1 MQKFGIGQPAK
12 RVEDERLTTG
22 QGRYIDDINLE
33 GQARAVFLRSPH
45 AHAKIAAIDTEAA
58 LSLPGVLGIYTVA
71 DLKADGIGDVP
82 CLAPVKN
89 QDESP
94 CVMPPRP
101 ALAAGRVRHVGDA
114 VAMIVAET
122 TMQAQDAAEAVGV
135 EYEALPAVVE
145 TDKAMSAGAAPVWE
159 QAPDNRCVSGAT
171 GGAPATTAAMNAAAH
186 IVELE
191 LINNRVVPSSLE
203 TRGAIA
209 AVEPETGRL
218 VLHVS
223 CQGVHIMRRIL
234 ATAIFDVA
242 EEDIHVLCDD
252 VGGGFGMKI
261 FVFPEYVSL
270 LYAARKLQRPIKWI
284 SERNEAFVSD
294 SHGRDHVT
302 RMRLALDQDAG
313 ILGLKV
319 TTTAN
324 LGAYLSNFAPFVAT
338 AAGVG
343 MLVGCYKIPCAHVQ
357 VSGVFTNT
365 TPVDAYR
372 GAGRPEAIYAIERLL
387 DAAAYDLGL
396 SPIEIRTRNFI
407 PAQAMPYETSLGA
420 TYDSGEFQKNLDDA
434 LEMSHWHDFEAR
446 REAARALG
454 KLRGSGLASYIEQC
468 AGGAREQARLA
479 VGGDGHVTRYI
490 GAKANGQGHDTQF
503 RPSISESA

>member
-1 MQKFGIGQPAK
+1 MQKFGIGQGAT
-12 RVEDERLTTG
+12 RVEDKRLTTG

-45 AHAKIAAIDTEAA
+45 AHAKIVAIDTEAA

-89 QDESP
+89 QDESS

-122 TMQAQDAAEAVGV
+122 AMQAQDAAEAVWV

-145 TDKAMSAGAAPVWE
+145 TDKAMSAGVAQVWE
-159 QAPDNRCVSGAT
+159 QAPENRCFNWGT
-171 GGAPATTAAMNAAAH
+171 GDAAATTEAMNDAAH

-191 LINNRVVPSSLE
+191 LINNRVVPTSIE

-209 AVEPETGRL
+209 TVEPETGRL

-242 EEDIHVLCDD
+242 EADIHVLCDD

-261 FVFPEYVSL
+261 FVFPEYVSCL
-270 LYAARKLQRPIKWI
+270 LYT
-284 SERNEAFVSD
+284 S
-294 SHGRDHVT
+294 
-302 RMRLALDQDAG
+302 
-313 ILGLKV
+313 
-319 TTTAN
+319 
-324 LGAYLSNFAPFVAT
+324 
-338 AAGVG
+338 
-343 MLVGCYKIPCAHVQ
+343 
-357 VSGVFTNT
+357 
-365 TPVDAYR
+365 
-372 GAGRPEAIYAIERLL
+372 
-387 DAAAYDLGL
+387 DAAD
-396 SPIEIRTRNFI
+396 E
-407 PAQAMPYETSLGA
+407 
-420 TYDSGEFQKNLDDA
+420 
-434 LEMSHWHDFEAR
+434 
-446 REAARALG
+446 
-454 KLRGSGLASYIEQC
+454 
-468 AGGAREQARLA
+468 
-479 VGGDGHVTRYI
+479 
-490 GAKANGQGHDTQF
+490 
-503 RPSISESA
+503 